1 MIMETVYDN
10 LNMDNAQLLAMQTH
24 TTEKINTVNTDQST
38 KSPATPN
45 SPILLLQ
52 TRHTVNELGFR

>member
-1 MIMETVYDN
+1 MFLETVYDN

-24 TTEKINTVNTDQST
+24 TTEKTNTVNTDQST

-45 SPILLLQ
+45 SLYRNPKARKKIGGRWL
-52 TRHTVNELGFR
+52 